1 MACDWTYGKVTA
13 NRAKDVYYPANI
25 ITSDNIEIAQ
35 LYTNSSDSE
44 SQDIDAYI
52 RSKNIDLLLQNNIEY
67 ILFSATCADRAN
79 YVFLDE
85 NTQDFKKIYESENI
99 KIYKIRNEK

>member
-1 MACDWTYGKVTA
+1 MACSWTYGKVTA
-13 NRAKDVYYPANI
+13 NRAMDIYYPANI

-44 SQDIDAYI
+44 SQDIDQYI
-52 RSKNIDLLLQNNIEY
+52 RTKNIDLLLQNNIEY
-67 ILFSATCADRAN
+67 ILFSATCADRGN

-85 NTQDFKKIYESENI
+85 NEQDFKKIYESENI